1 MDAWMGNLDISH
13 YHMPQDMCI
22 RLGVSLLQ
30 DVRFDWLDVTIVDQ
44 LARAKREAERQTE
57 RLTCFLVCLLACLL
71 ACLIACLLA
80 GSSASFPLP
89 LNPHGVRALRR
100 ARLRWR
106 LHWAG

>member
-44 LARAKREAERQTE
+44 LARAKREAERQTQ
-57 RLTCFLVCLLACLL
+57 RLTCFLGCLLACVPCVLACLLVCLLACWQ
-71 ACLIACLLA
+71 I
-80 GSSASFPLP
+80 
-89 LNPHGVRALRR
+89 
-100 ARLRWR
+100 
-106 LHWAG
+106 